1 MAFETTKPVFEDRL
15 RKTLSGEVTALSEGA
30 MKIEQ
35 ALQKRSSKV
44 STHHC
49 IQGSSWPETEE
60 SPLYAIFH
68 RLGVDDYDY
77 GQGLATSGVGVSS

>member
-1 MAFETTKPVFEDRL
+1 MAFETAKPVFEDRS
-15 RKTLSGEVTALSEGA
+15 RKNLSGEVTALSEGV
-30 MKIEQ
+30 MQIGQ
-35 ALQKRSSKV
+35 ARQKRSSQV

-77 GQGLATSGVGVSS
+77 GQGLATSSVGVSS